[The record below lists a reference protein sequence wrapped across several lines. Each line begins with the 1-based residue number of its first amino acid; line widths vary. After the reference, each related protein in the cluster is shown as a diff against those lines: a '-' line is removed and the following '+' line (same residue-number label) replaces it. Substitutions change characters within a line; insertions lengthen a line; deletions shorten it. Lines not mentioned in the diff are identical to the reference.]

1 MFKFPVKYT
10 DLRLLIP
17 EIIWLES
24 EHLEQAKKM
33 CNLNGETEHSWQ
45 KYLNSLALMGFKKW
59 LDGRISYP
67 IVNQDISAVET
78 ACHLQIGDFKF
89 SLIAIEHLLDEVV
102 TIHQDIINIPKFA
115 AHFYVVLEVL
125 EEEAEIIIRGFLR
138 HDELVN
144 ARSRMNLPILQED
157 FYQIP
162 FSIFDTEP
170 NHLLY
175 YCKFTEASAILSPAN
190 SGDLLEF
197 LNKNTI
203 KLSQWLQGAFDDGWQ
218 TIDTLINPEAN
229 LAFSTRNVMEAARR
243 AKLIDLGVQLGSQ
256 TVALLVNIIEEN
268 EGKLG
273 VLIQLHP
280 TGGEKFLP
288 PLLKLTLLS
297 KSGKV
302 LQEVQSRIQDNYIQL
317 KPFKGEAGK
326 SFSIKVTLG
335 DTSIQESFEM

>member
-1 MFKFPVKYT
+1 MLNYT
-10 DLRLLIP
+10 DLRLLLP
-17 EIIWLES
+17 EIIYLES
-24 EHLEQAKKM
+24 EHLERARKM
-33 CNLNGETEHSWQ
+33 YNLKDKTEHNWQ
-45 KYLNSLALMGFKKW
+45 KYLNSLALIGFEKW
-59 LDGRISYP
+59 LGGRIPYP
-67 IVNQDISAVET
+67 VINQDISGVET

-102 TIHQDIINIPKFA
+102 NIHQDIINIPKFA

-144 ARSRMNLPILQED
+144 ARSRISMIQED

-162 FSIFDTEP
+162 FAIFDTEP
-170 NHLLY
+170 NHLLF
-175 YCKFTEASAILSPAN
+175 YCKFTEASAILSPVN
-190 SGDLLEF
+190 SEDLLE
-197 LNKNTI
+197 LLQKNTI
-203 KLSQWLQGAFDDGWQ
+203 KLSQWLQGVFDDGWQ
-218 TIDTLINPEAN
+218 MIDTLINPEAN

-256 TVALLVNIIEEN
+256 TVALLVNIVEEN
-268 EGKLG
+268 EDKLR

-280 TGGEKFLP
+280 TGGEKFLA

-317 KPFKGEAGK
+317 KPFKGESGK
-326 SFSIKVTLG
+326 CFSIKVSLG
-335 DTSIQESFEM
+335 DISIQESFEM